1 MPSSGLPC
9 ALRQRSYPLSE
20 DSRRRRTTPGSTRA
34 IRLHHWRCQAACC
47 FKVRRFFCVT
57 LQVNEVQKLR
67 GSSRVAAGTMMFF
80 QGDLIDSAK
89 LSMTVGRVT
98 PIASPH
104 HVDTSKPAGGHE
116 RCKIFVDADAAQAW
130 FAAPPLRGMRIPAG
144 NENELVRQRGPA
156 RLPQRPSAA
165 TSLRPASA
173 FQNRDR
179 QKPRSSCTGR
189 RRHRTAKRSL
199 AFPHG
204 PDQSPP
210 CMPGHP
216 PSKKWVASEP
226 KQRRRWKGSQQ
237 RSESCACSL
246 LQVRKIG

>member
-1 MPSSGLPC
+1 MRCSGHDDVLP
-9 ALRQRSYPLSE
+9 RRS
-20 DSRRRRTTPGSTRA
+20 DRSRKGFHDRRTCAPDSVATS
-34 IRLHHWRCQAACC
+34 
-47 FKVRRFFCVT
+47 
-57 LQVNEVQKLR
+57 R
-67 GSSRVAAGTMMFF
+67 GYE
-80 QGDLIDSAK
+80 
-89 LSMTVGRVT
+89 
-98 PIASPH
+98 
-104 HVDTSKPAGGHE
+104 PAGDHGH
-116 RCKIFVDADAAQAW
+116 CKIFVDADAAEAW

-189 RRHRTAKRSL
+189 RRHRTAKRSP

-204 PDQSPP
+204 PAQSPP
-210 CMPGHP
+210 CMPAHP

-226 KQRRRWKGSQQ
+226 KQQKRWKGSQQ

-246 LQVRKIG
+246 LQARKIG